1 MRKWSTKPLV
11 FHTLKGFEL
20 QIPTWQSGRPKK
32 KKRMLTIGLYLGINV
47 YLSRGKNDNQ

>member
-20 QIPTWQSGRPKK
+20 QIPTWQSGRST
-32 KKRMLTIGLYLGINV
+32 KRMLTTSLYLCINV